1 MLTYLILVFAF
12 INEGFSFQMFSDW
25 FVYES
30 YWFISCRFFWFFR
43 YIIIYCENSNFSF
56 QILVLLIAFSC
67 LMVCANTFSTV
78 LNCSG
83 DAGHFYLV
91 SDFGRIYAHMSL
103 LNKILVWAEVYI
115 YLFYHVEEAYHQF
128 LYNSGT
134 LIITSLFFWL
144 KQFYRGKH
152 SFVICLF
159 SFFKQGGQ

>member
-67 LMVCANTFSTV
+67 LMVCADTFSTV

-91 SDFGRIYAHMSL
+91 SDFGGIYAHMSL

-115 YLFYHVEEAYHQF
+115 YFIMLRKHTI
-128 LYNSGT
+128 NSYT
-134 LIITSLFFWL
+134 ILVL
-144 KQFYRGKH
+144 
-152 SFVICLF
+152 
-159 SFFKQGGQ
+159 